1 MGVTERIWSRL
12 LNRRSTGEPHSLLQ
26 IVLVDGVFSLRSW
39 GFEAVKVGDHRRNL
53 NVLSKVLLSQ

>member
-1 MGVTERIWSRL
+1 MGVTESLERIAESRP
-12 LNRRSTGEPHSLLQ
+12 TGEPHSLLQ

-53 NVLSKVLLSQ
+53 NVLLRVLLSQ